1 MDVAIYSRI
10 STKNHGQ
17 DNINQLRQLRAF
29 CGQQGYRIVDEYV
42 DQASGSRNDRPEFK
56 RLFADAAQRRF
67 SLCLFWSLDRLS
79 REGVLETLRY
89 LEGLTSYGVGWK
101 SYTELY
107 LDSAGVFKDAII
119 SIMATLAKQERIKI
133 SERTL
138 AGLET
143 ARAKGKALGRPKK
156 IFDRERLLRLR
167 NEGWSLGRLSKE
179 FRISRT
185 HVARIVGSNPCP
197 AG

>member
-1 MDVAIYSRI
+1 
-10 STKNHGQ
+10 
-17 DNINQLRQLRAF
+17 
-29 CGQQGYRIVDEYV
+29 
-42 DQASGSRNDRPEFK
+42 
-56 RLFADAAQRRF
+56 
-67 SLCLFWSLDRLS
+67 
-79 REGVLETLRY
+79 
-89 LEGLTSYGVGWK
+89 
-101 SYTELY
+101 
-107 LDSAGVFKDAII
+107 
-119 SIMATLAKQERIKI
+119 MATLAKQERIKI

-185 HVARIVGSNPCP
+185 HVARIVEGSNPYP
-197 AG
+197 AR